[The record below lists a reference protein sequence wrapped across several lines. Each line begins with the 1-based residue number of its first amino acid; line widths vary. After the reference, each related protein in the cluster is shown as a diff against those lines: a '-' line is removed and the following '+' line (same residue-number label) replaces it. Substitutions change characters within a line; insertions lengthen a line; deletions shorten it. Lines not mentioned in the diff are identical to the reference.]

1 MDNSLPTERFS
12 HRVGLFTES
21 IIREMTRVNNLNDGI
36 NLAQGFPDFDPPR
49 ELIEAAKAA
58 LDNGYNQYA
67 ITWGAPALRQALA
80 EKFGWYNGVT
90 VDPDKHVTIACGGTE
105 AMFSTMLAV
114 IDPGDEVIIFEPF
127 YENYGPDTLLC
138 QGIPV
143 YVRLHQRGDSFAF
156 DPDELRQAFTK
167 KTKAV
172 VINTPHNPT
181 GKVFSH
187 AELEIISALCQ
198 EHDSLAITDEPYEH
212 IIFDGDAHHSIAS
225 LPGMETRTITI
236 NSLSKTY
243 SVTGWRIGWAIA
255 LDEGITT
262 GIRRAHDFVT
272 VGAAAPLQEAAA
284 VALRFPKSYYA
295 ELAEGYV
302 HRRDTMLSI
311 LGEMG
316 FDYITPKGAYYVMT
330 RYPDCG
336 YDNDNDFSMF
346 LSSKI
351 GVTPVPGRA
360 FYHDD
365 ELGKPYVR
373 FAFPKRPETFAKVR
387 ERLSHLAGYRK

>member
-1 MDNSLPTERFS
+1 MGKDQTSSRIN
-12 HRVGLFTES
+12 LFTES
-21 IIREMTRVNNLNDGI
+21 IIREMTRINNMHDGI

-49 ELIEAAKAA
+49 ELIDAAKAA
-58 LDNGYNQYA
+58 LDAGYNQYA
-67 ITWGAPALRQALA
+67 ITWGSPRLREALA

-90 VDPDKHVTIACGGTE
+90 VDPDKHITIACGGTE
-105 AMFSTMLAV
+105 AMVSTMLAV

-127 YENYGPDTLLC
+127 YENYGPDTLLS
-138 QGIPV
+138 QGTPV
-143 YVRLHQRGDSFAF
+143 YVHLYQQDDSFTF
-156 DPDELRQAFTK
+156 DPDELRRAFSK
-167 KTKAV
+167 KTKAII
-172 VINTPHNPT
+172 INTPHNPT
-181 GKVFSH
+181 GKVYSYD
-187 AELEIISALCQ
+187 ELKIIGDLCQ
-198 EHDSLAITDEPYEH
+198 EYDALAITDEPYEH
-212 IIFDGDAHHSIAS
+212 ILFDGDVHHSIAS
-225 LPGMETRTITI
+225 LPGMGTRTITV

-255 LDEGITT
+255 LDEKITT

-284 VALRFPKSYYA
+284 VALRFPKSYYE
-295 ELAEGYV
+295 ELAQGYAV
-302 HRRDTMLSI
+302 RRDTMLSI

-316 FDYITPKGAYYVMT
+316 FDYITPRGAYYVMT

-336 YDNDNDFSMF
+336 YDDDNEFSMF

-360 FYHDD
+360 FYHDPKM
-365 ELGKPYVR
+365 GKPYIR

-387 ERLSHLAGYRK
+387 ERLSKLASYRR

>member
-1 MDNSLPTERFS
+1 MGKDQTSSRIN
-12 HRVGLFTES
+12 LFTES
-21 IIREMTRVNNLNDGI
+21 IIREMTRINNMHDGI

-49 ELIEAAKAA
+49 ELIDAAKAA
-58 LDNGYNQYA
+58 LDDGYNQYA
-67 ITWGAPALRQALA
+67 ITWGSPRLREALA

-90 VDPDKHVTIACGGTE
+90 VDPDKHITVACGGTE
-105 AMFSTMLAV
+105 AMVSTMLAV

-127 YENYGPDTLLC
+127 YENYGPDTLLS
-138 QGIPV
+138 QGTPV
-143 YVRLHQRGDSFAF
+143 YVHLYQQGDSFTF
-156 DPDELRQAFTK
+156 DPDELRRAFSK
-167 KTKAV
+167 KTKAIIV
-172 VINTPHNPT
+172 NTPHNPT
-181 GKVFSH
+181 GKVYSYD
-187 AELEIISALCQ
+187 ELKIIGDLCQ
-198 EHDSLAITDEPYEH
+198 EYDALAITDEPYEH
-212 IIFDGDAHHSIAS
+212 ILFDGDAHHSIAS
-225 LPGMETRTITI
+225 LPGMGTRTITV

-255 LDEGITT
+255 LDEKITT

-284 VALRFPKSYYA
+284 VALRFPKSYYE
-295 ELAEGYV
+295 ELAQGYSI
-302 HRRDTMLSI
+302 RRDTMLSI

-316 FDYITPKGAYYVMT
+316 FDYITPRGAYYVMT

-336 YDNDNDFSMF
+336 YDDDNEFSMF

-360 FYHDD
+360 FYHDPKM
-365 ELGKPYVR
+365 GKRYIR

-387 ERLSHLAGYRK
+387 ERLSKLAGYRR

>member
-1 MDNSLPTERFS
+1 VDTSLGTDQTSSRIN
-12 HRVGLFTES
+12 LFTES
-21 IIREMTRVNNLNDGI
+21 IIREMTRINNMHNGI

-49 ELIEAAKAA
+49 ELIDAAKTA
-58 LDNGYNQYA
+58 LDDGYNQYA
-67 ITWGAPALRQALA
+67 ITWGSPRLREALA

-90 VDPDKHVTIACGGTE
+90 IDPNKHITIACGGTE
-105 AMFSTMLAV
+105 AMVSTMLAV

-127 YENYGPDTLLC
+127 YENYGPDTLLS
-138 QGIPV
+138 QGTPV
-143 YVRLHQRGDSFAF
+143 YVQLYQQGDSFTF
-156 DPDELRQAFTK
+156 DPDELRRAFSK
-167 KTKAV
+167 KTKAI

-181 GKVFSH
+181 GKVYSYD
-187 AELEIISALCQ
+187 ELKIIGDLCQ
-198 EHDSLAITDEPYEH
+198 EYDALAITDEPYEH
-212 IIFDGDAHHSIAS
+212 ILFDGDVHHSIAS
-225 LPGMETRTITI
+225 LPGMGTRTITV

-255 LDEGITT
+255 LDEKITT
-262 GIRRAHDFVT
+262 AIRRAHDFVT

-284 VALRFPKSYYA
+284 VALRFPKSYY
-295 ELAEGYV
+295 EDLAKGYII
-302 HRRDTMLSI
+302 RRDTILSI

-330 RYPDCG
+330 TYPDCG
-336 YDNDNDFSMF
+336 YDDDNEFSMF

-360 FYHDD
+360 FYHDPKM
-365 ELGKPYVR
+365 GKRYIR

-387 ERLSHLAGYRK
+387 ERLSKLAGYRR